1 MQWKTVS
8 VINNVNASK
17 LLERANETKFIFL
30 IKNCVKFANQKKE
43 EIFLISLIGFK
54 KKILGVIK
62 NELMNLMLRYFTHK
76 CKCRKDHKEIF
87 FLEISIMNF

>member
-62 NELMNLMLRYFTHK
+62 KWINEFNVK
-76 CKCRKDHKEIF
+76 IF
-87 FLEISIMNF
+87 HTQM